1 MHMPWWEAGVETTK
15 RMVISY
21 DNLIVRLWLSGC
33 IMPYVDGGY
42 AEEHFAT
49 IAPKDSQEDTTEESK
64 TEKDTTDN
72 NNSNNTNNNNH
83 VDTLILSNGL
93 PPIPHPHWVDRL
105 GFQQTDPVTDF
116 RSGGILSLALQVHIV
131 EKCPNVHA
139 RFLPSGNTHMLP
151 FGITCINVTDMI
163 AKFCMFSRSTNQ
175 VDALVSQK
183 PFWRMFEDPNC
194 LLVLQELGMDML
206 CDVVVELGK
215 ERQMAKASL
224 EKAKKDGTDTNAT
237 SCCHDGRVNNDDGI
251 PRFHGQDMEHKVT
264 VFDFAEILARTE
276 KRVEIEL
283 LGSGP
288 KTVADL
294 RRIHQKCCTKYK
306 KAMDRKERQAQRDTT
321 GTAGDV
327 LFKLKEISL
336 SLGTSTH
343 GESKNNNGD
352 TKNKVIVTEEISF
365 ALAPEDQESSQQQQQ
380 QKYTNKGPSPSLW
393 SNGNETTIGTNNYN
407 VDDGIDEATTMTAA
421 STTTTTT
428 TTTNSNIFNG
438 FSIDDEEDDVDLLS

>member
-1 MHMPWWEAGVETTK
+1 
-15 RMVISY
+15 
-21 DNLIVRLWLSGC
+21 
-33 IMPYVDGGY
+33 
-42 AEEHFAT
+42 
-49 IAPKDSQEDTTEESK
+49 
-64 TEKDTTDN
+64 
-72 NNSNNTNNNNH
+72 
-83 VDTLILSNGL
+83 
-93 PPIPHPHWVDRL
+93 
-105 GFQQTDPVTDF
+105 
-116 RSGGILSLALQVHIV
+116 
-131 EKCPNVHA
+131 
-139 RFLPSGNTHMLP
+139 
-151 FGITCINVTDMI
+151 MI

-215 ERQMAKASL
+215 ERQIAKAKAIL
-224 EKAKKDGTDTNAT
+224 EKAKKDGTDTNAAAL
-237 SCCHDGRVNNDDGI
+237 CCHDGRVNDDDGI

-352 TKNKVIVTEEISF
+352 TKHKVIVTEEISF

-393 SNGNETTIGTNNYN
+393 SKGNETTICTNNYN
-407 VDDGIDEATTMTAA
+407 VDDGIDEATTMTAV